1 MLEYIKNVL
10 KKVSFDESLFQK
22 ELKKSE
28 KWLDPNEQ
36 NELKQWVGS
45 NFNENI
51 KKEVFD

>member
-28 KWLDPNEQ
+28 KWLDPKEQ
-36 NELKQWVGS
+36 NELRQWVGS
-45 NFNENI
+45 NFN
-51 KKEVFD
+51 KEVTKGAID